1 VSPANLK
8 FGAQRVGS
16 TSSAKVLKV
25 INNGGASVKFTAMPV
40 TGDFAASDTCGA
52 SLAAHET
59 CTISVTFKPTA
70 AGKRTGNLPLHDDA
84 ANSPQLVT
92 MTGKGNRL

>member
-1 VSPANLK
+1 
-8 FGAQRVGS
+8 
-16 TSSAKVLKV
+16 
-25 INNGGASVKFTAMPV
+25 MPV
-40 TGDFAASDTCGA
+40 SGDFAQTNTCGA
-52 SLAAHET
+52 SLAAHEA

-92 MTGKGNRL
+92 MSGKGNRH

>member
-8 FGAQRVGS
+8 FGTQRVGS
-16 TSSAKVLKV
+16 TSPAKVLQV
-25 INNGGASVKFTAMPV
+25 INNGGAPVKFTAMPV
-40 TGDFAASDTCGA
+40 TGDFAVSDTCGA
-52 SLAAHET
+52 NLAAHEA

-70 AGKRTGNLPLHDDA
+70 AGKRTGNLPLQDDA

-92 MTGKGNRL
+92 MTGKGDRL